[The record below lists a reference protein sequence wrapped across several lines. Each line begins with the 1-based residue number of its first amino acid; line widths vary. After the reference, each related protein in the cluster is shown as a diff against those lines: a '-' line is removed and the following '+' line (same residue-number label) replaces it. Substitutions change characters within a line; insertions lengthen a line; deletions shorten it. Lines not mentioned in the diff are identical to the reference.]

1 MPESNELL
9 RGLKLSGYRRGC
21 GALLPLAGIYFDGDE
36 AQLRLLGQFLI
47 DVAEQIEVGDLF
59 DYRALVPFDRP
70 DLPNVV
76 VLHPHTAGR
85 DAAPDG

>member
-1 MPESNELL
+1 MERSNELL
-9 RGLKLSGYRRGC
+9 RGLGLQGYRQGS
-21 GALLPLAGIYFDGDE
+21 GELLDLAGIYLAGDE

-47 DVAEQIEVGDLF
+47 DVAEQIDLGDLF

-76 VLHPHTAGR
+76 VLHPHTAAQEA
-85 DAAPDG
+85 DA